1 MKIKDVKFYVI
12 LGVLLGA
19 CLVSW
24 SHYFRVYTQ
33 KDTINIHDFPGQ
45 IEGWSAEEL
54 PITDEEYAI
63 LETRN
68 AFARKYSTPDGK
80 SIVLYI
86 IYSQNN
92 RKVSHPPEVCYT
104 GGGVS
109 VLSHKNFTVSGM
121 ENLKFDDERMAK
133 NLPLI
138 INRLMLEQGKAQ
150 EISFYWFKVGDK
162 FTPSYWGQQFLIAL
176 KTIVGQKASSAMI
189 RVSTAVNQGDI
200 KQAESNTI
208 EFIRM
213 ISPKLFR
220 FLP

>member
-1 MKIKDVKFYVI
+1 MKNKDFKFYVI
-12 LGVLLGA
+12 LGVLLIA

-33 KDTINIHDFPGQ
+33 KDTVNIHDFPGQ
-45 IEGWSAEEL
+45 IEGWSAVEL

-80 SIVLYI
+80 SIVLFI
-86 IYSQNN
+86 IYSQND

-109 VLSHKNFTVSGM
+109 VLSHKNFTVPGV
-121 ENLKFDDERMAK
+121 ENLKFDDERMTK

-150 EISFYWFKVGDK
+150 EVSFYWFKVGDK

-176 KTIVGQKASSAMI
+176 KTIIGKKASSAMI
-189 RVSTAVNQGDI
+189 RISATVNQGDI
-200 KQAESNTI
+200 KKAESNTI

>member
-1 MKIKDVKFYVI
+1 MKNKDFKFYMI
-12 LGVLLGA
+12 LSVLLVA
-19 CLVSW
+19 CLFSW
-24 SHYFRVYTQ
+24 SHYFRVYSQ
-33 KDTINIHDFPGQ
+33 KDTVNIHDFPRQ

-121 ENLKFDDERMAK
+121 ENLKFDDERMTK

-176 KTIVGQKASSAMI
+176 KTIVGKKASSAMI
-189 RVSTAVNQGDI
+189 RISATVNQGDI
-200 KQAESNTI
+200 KKAESNTI

>member
-1 MKIKDVKFYVI
+1 MKNNDFKFYVI
-12 LGVLLGA
+12 LGVLLAA

-109 VLSHKNFTVSGM
+109 VLSHKSFAVPGM

-150 EISFYWFKVGDK
+150 EVSFYWFKVGDK

>member
-1 MKIKDVKFYVI
+1 MKNKDFKFYVI
-12 LGVLLGA
+12 LGILLAAGFS
-19 CLVSW
+19 SW
-24 SHYFRVYTQ
+24 NHYFRVYSQ
-33 KDTINIHDFPGQ
+33 KDTVNIHDFPKQ

-68 AFARKYSTPDGK
+68 AFARQYSTPDGK

-109 VLSHKNFTVSGM
+109 VLSHQNFTVSGM
-121 ENLKFDDERMAK
+121 ENLKFEDEKMTK
-133 NLPLI
+133 NLPFV
-138 INRLMLEQGKAQ
+138 INYLMLEQGKIK

-162 FTPSYWGQQFLIAL
+162 FTPSYWGQQFLIAI
-176 KTIVGQKASSAMI
+176 KTIVGKRASSAMI
-189 RVSTAVNQGDI
+189 RVSTPVNQGDI
-200 KQAESNTI
+200 KKAESNAI
-208 EFIRM
+208 EFIQM
-213 ISPKLFR
+213 VSPKLFH